1 MRSFPRYG
9 VLVATLFAAFAA
21 DNTASA
27 QDRTET
33 VTTRSRPE
41 VDPLG
46 VHVGSFMLFPGMG
59 VSETYNDNIYLT
71 DTGTVDDFI
80 TVFSPGFNLNSNWN
94 RHSLNFGASADIGR
108 YADNSAENYED
119 YNVHTSGTLDI
130 TRRSQLSAGLS
141 YGRLHEERGSPD
153 AANGINPTLYKL
165 GTAQAGFLQRFNRV
179 KVTLTGLAQN
189 YNYEDTVLSGGS
201 VSNQDDRDRNEYEGS
216 VRLGYEIVPQY
227 EAFVKTTL
235 NKRSYISSVDDNG
248 VNRDSSGYVV
258 DGGVRIDL
266 TGKAFGDVFAGY
278 RSQNYDDPTL
288 RNISGADF
296 GADLTWN
303 VTSLTTAKLNIT
315 RSTEESTQSGA
326 SGYIATGYGI
336 SVDHELLRN
345 LLIGGG
351 ASYTTNDYK
360 GINRNDDYTR
370 FGLYSRYLMNRYLYL
385 SLGYDHAKRDSN
397 VSGSDYDDNKFMVK
411 VQGQL

>member
-1 MRSFPRYG
+1 MHSSLKYG
-9 VLVATLFAAFAA
+9 TVIAALFAAFAA
-21 DNTASA
+21 ENVASA
-27 QDRTET
+27 QSPTET

-46 VHVGSFMLFPGMG
+46 VHLGSFMLFPTMG

-80 TVFSPGFNLNSNWN
+80 TVFSPAFNLNSNWN
-94 RHSLNFGASADIGR
+94 RHSFNFGASADIGR
-108 YADNSAENYED
+108 YASNSSENYED
-119 YNVHTSGTLDI
+119 YNVHTGGTLDI
-130 TRRSQLSAGLS
+130 TRRSKLSAGLAYS
-141 YGRLHEERGSPD
+141 KLHEERGSPD
-153 AANGINPTLYKL
+153 AANGISPTEYDLA
-165 GTAQAGFLQRFNRV
+165 TADTSFRQNFNRV
-179 KVTLTGLAQN
+179 NVTVGGSVKN
-189 YNYEDTVLSGGS
+189 YNYHDVTLSGGGI
-201 VSNQDDRDRNEYEGS
+201 SNQDDRDRNEYEGS
-216 VRLGYEIVPQY
+216 IRLGYEIVPQY

-248 VNRDSSGYVV
+248 VNRDSDGYVI

-278 RSQNYDDPTL
+278 RSQSYDDPSL
-288 RNISGADF
+288 KSVSGLDF

-303 VTSLTTAKLNIT
+303 ATSLTTAKLGVT

-326 SGYIATGYGI
+326 SGYISTVYRV

-345 LLIGGG
+345 MLIGGS

-360 GINRNDDYTR
+360 GISRSDDITG
-370 FGLYSRYLMNRYLYL
+370 FGVYSKYLMNRYLYL
-385 SLGYDHAKRDSN
+385 SVGYDRANRNSN
-397 VSGSDYDDNKFMVK
+397 VAGSDYDDNKFMVK
-411 VQGQL
+411 VTGQL